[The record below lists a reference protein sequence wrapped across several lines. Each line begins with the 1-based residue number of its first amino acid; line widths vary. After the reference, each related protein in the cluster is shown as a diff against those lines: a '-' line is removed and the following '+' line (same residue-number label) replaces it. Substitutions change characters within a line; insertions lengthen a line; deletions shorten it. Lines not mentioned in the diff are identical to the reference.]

1 MRRAHAAT
9 GLIAAAGLLA
19 AGCGTATLPT
29 RPAAAAS
36 AAGSLSAAATAPAG
50 PASQEL
56 NRLLALVPVPPGGVA
71 LALPPPGRVTPGGPL
86 SSQLTRSRQWRL
98 PVPVSA
104 AAAWV
109 TAHPPAGFT
118 AATSDPGSGA
128 AASSRAYTYRAPAGP
143 DWRDAVLTVQLT
155 TAGPGRTVERA
166 DATVVWPVARPTPA
180 APPAAGPA

>member
-9 GLIAAAGLLA
+9 GLIAAAGVLA
-19 AGCGTATLPT
+19 AGCGTATPPS
-29 RPAAAAS
+29 RPAAATS
-36 AAGSLSAAATAPAG
+36 AAGSPSAAATAAAV

-56 NRLLALVPVPPGGVA
+56 NRLLALAPVPPGGVA

-86 SSQLTRSRQWRL
+86 SSHLTRSRQWRL

-109 TAHPPAGFT
+109 AAHPPAGFT
-118 AATSDPGSGA
+118 PTASGPGSGT
-128 AASSRAYTYRAPAGP
+128 AASSRAFTYRAPAGA

-166 DATVVWPVARPTPA
+166 DATIAWPVARPTPE